1 MHKKPSAILT
11 SLRNAFLAGIV
22 LLTPLAVT
30 LYVINILVS
39 NIGGQFRDH
48 FFFYIPEEML
58 GRRGLVAL
66 WNIAATL
73 KVIILVTLL
82 GYFSRYLIAKYFVN
96 LSEKIITSFPFV
108 KTVYNSVKQIVQTFS
123 MQQEAIFQKVV
134 MLEYPR
140 KGTWAIGFLT
150 SRAKGEP
157 QARTSDDLCNVFVP
171 TTPNPTS
178 GFLLMVPWKDVIEL
192 EMNVGDG
199 MKLIISGGA
208 VVPKYQDQKEITAVR
223 TEEHSHISARQP
235 ARSNRKTRH

>member
-1 MHKKPSAILT
+1 MHKTPSAILT

-30 LYVINILVS
+30 LYVINILIT

-48 FFFYIPEEML
+48 FFFYIPAELLE
-58 GRRGLVAL
+58 RRGLVAL
-66 WNIAATL
+66 WNVAATV
-73 KVIILVTLL
+73 KAVILVTLL
-82 GYFSRYLIAKYFVN
+82 GYLSRYLIAKYFVN
-96 LSEKIITSFPFV
+96 LSERIITSFPFV

-123 MQQEAIFQKVV
+123 LQQQSIFQKVV

-150 SRAKGEP
+150 SRTKGET
-157 QARTSDDLCNVFVP
+157 QARTASDLCNVFVP

-178 GFLLMVPWKDVIEL
+178 GFLLMVPWEEVIEL
-192 EMNVGDG
+192 EMAVGDG

-208 VVPKYQDQKEITAVR
+208 VVPEFSEEKRITGAR
-223 TEEHSHISARQP
+223 TSEHKHIAARRLAGSKP
-235 ARSNRKTRH
+235 EG